1 MTANPDLV
9 VIGRAPSTALAEH
22 LQSLLAASGIDSFID
37 PYSADEVVAGE
48 MYAEFTGVDVRVRT
62 EDAFRARAVL
72 DDAHKAGELLKQAG
86 EDASFEAES

>member
-9 VIGRAPSTALAEH
+9 VIERAPSTAMAEH

-48 MYAEFTGVDVRVRT
+48 MYSEFTGVDVRVRNV
-62 EDAFRARAVL
+62 DASRARTVL
-72 DDAHKAGELLKQAG
+72 DEAHKAGELLKQAPD
-86 EDASFEAES
+86 DASFEADS